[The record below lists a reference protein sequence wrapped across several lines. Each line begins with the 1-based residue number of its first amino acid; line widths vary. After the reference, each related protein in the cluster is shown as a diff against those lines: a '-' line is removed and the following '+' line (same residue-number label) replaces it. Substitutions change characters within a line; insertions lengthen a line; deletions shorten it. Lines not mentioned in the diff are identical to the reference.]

1 LKLVVT
7 ESDGAMFEEN
17 EINLLDEL
25 LSRAEDLP
33 VTMQALQANSKVA
46 KMIKNISK
54 RKEMPKFS
62 SKVSEKVDAIVTTAA
77 SEVLVW
83 KDRISTGISADSEK
97 GLVLQQPNE
106 VIVSVACN
114 SSVLQE
120 DIPIAST
127 DES

>member
-1 LKLVVT
+1 
-7 ESDGAMFEEN
+7 MFEEN